1 MFRQRPLVRAI
12 ALLFSAA
19 YAVATGA
26 GEVTVDSSLETRTSV
41 NDNYQLSSLPQPT
54 VLVLKLTPSL
64 SISETTET
72 SKLHIDIAGSD
83 IQVVREPGE
92 SHSTLNLGLGYEIDD
107 LKDTYSVNSGYV
119 HDLTIES
126 ELAST
131 GVLLARQP
139 RDDLTLTPS
148 WTHHFSE
155 RLQSQIS
162 IQADDTRYGG
172 QYETTGLANY
182 HYYALPLAA
191 VYRASEQD
199 SLSLTLTPTLYR
211 AEQIN
216 TSVQTNQIDV
226 SWQHSLTE
234 NLQWNADVGG
244 FRSRTTLERG
254 LLICPSEETFL
265 CYFGLIR
272 PIIVPFKE
280 VSVLSGSLIHAGLE
294 YQLSEADHF
303 GVHVSRSIAPSG
315 VGTLV
320 LIESLDAG
328 VSRSLTP
335 EAQINIGSS
344 ETRTAY
350 LGTASGYVSNFRTI
364 YADVGV
370 KVGPNS
376 KLETGVRTVTSTSA
390 QFGTSIRDNE
400 IYATYQYTWPAKS
413 LSH

>member
-1 MFRQRPLVRAI
+1 
-12 ALLFSAA
+12 
-19 YAVATGA
+19 
-26 GEVTVDSSLETRTSV
+26 
-41 NDNYQLSSLPQPT
+41 
-54 VLVLKLTPSL
+54 
-64 SISETTET
+64 
-72 SKLHIDIAGSD
+72 
-83 IQVVREPGE
+83 
-92 SHSTLNLGLGYEIDD
+92 
-107 LKDTYSVNSGYV
+107 
-119 HDLTIES
+119 
-126 ELAST
+126 
-131 GVLLARQP
+131 
-139 RDDLTLTPS
+139 
-148 WTHHFSE
+148 
-155 RLQSQIS
+155 
-162 IQADDTRYGG
+162 
-172 QYETTGLANY
+172 
-182 HYYALPLAA
+182 
-191 VYRASEQD
+191 
-199 SLSLTLTPTLYR
+199 
-211 AEQIN
+211 
-216 TSVQTNQIDV
+216 
-226 SWQHSLTE
+226 
-234 NLQWNADVGG
+234 
-244 FRSRTTLERG
+244 
-254 LLICPSEETFL
+254 LICPSEETFL

-400 IYATYQYTWPAKS
+400 IYATYQYTWPTKS
-413 LSH
+413 LSR